1 MATNASPKSPLTGTR
16 PKFKA
21 SAVVMDDQAMV
32 GNILGKLLSLFGVEA
47 VLVENGE
54 AVLELYKQSMD
65 QGMPYDLIFLDL
77 VVERGMGGLE
87 TFSELKENEIDNIPG
102 VVLCSGQ
109 SYQDLENHLE
119 LGFCQL
125 LIKPYCLD
133 EIEAVLTC
141 ALGGSKPTEQPEREP
156 W

>member
-1 MATNASPKSPLTGTR
+1 MATNASPKSPLTRTR

-21 SAVVMDDQAMV
+21 NAMVMDDQAMV
-32 GNILGKLLSLFGVEA
+32 GKILGKLLSLFGVEA

-54 AVLELYKQSMD
+54 AVLELYNHSMD
-65 QGMPYDLIFLDL
+65 QDMPYDLIFLDL

-87 TFSELKENEIDNIPG
+87 TFLNLKKIENIPR

-109 SYQDLENHLE
+109 SYQDLESHLE

-141 ALGGSKPTEQPEREP
+141 ALGGSNQQN
-156 W
+156 